1 MTVVLKLSRSEKCP
15 ELQTWEKS
23 KNLDFDELSRL
34 GTERVNGVRRKFF
47 FVLKRVFFDQ
57 ATSKNNFWKNFFSV
71 RGRLTRSLPSN
82 FPKIIDFH
90 WKFSKLWKAI
100 TPSILVV
107 GESFRPFWNPQTKIF
122 QKSDGLFRAISIR
135 KMSRAENVRK
145 VRKPRFWTRYLVL
158 ALNVLTRS
166 GEKFFCA

>member
-1 MTVVLKLSRSEKCP
+1 MTVCLKLSQSEKCP
-15 ELQTWEKS
+15 ELKTWKS
-23 KNLDFDELSRL
+23 SKTSIYDIYICHGR
-34 GTERVNGVRRKFF
+34 ERVNRVRRKKI

-57 ATSKNNFWKNFFSV
+57 ATSKNNFWKKFFSV

-107 GESFRPFWNPQTKIF
+107 GESFRPFWNSQTIIF
-122 QKSDGLFRAISIR
+122 QKSDGLFLAISIR
-135 KMSRAENVRK
+135 KMSRAENVK
-145 VRKPRFWTRYLVL
+145 KSENLDLWHIYMSWQGT
-158 ALNVLTRS
+158 
-166 GEKFFCA
+166 C

>member
-1 MTVVLKLSRSEKCP
+1 MTVYFKLSRSEKCP
-15 ELQTWEKS
+15 ELKTWEKS
-23 KNLDFDELSRL
+23 ENLNSWHIYICHGR
-34 GTERVNGVRRKFF
+34 ERVNGVRRKKN
-47 FVLKRVFFDQ
+47 FVLKRVYFDQ

-107 GESFRPFWNPQTKIF
+107 GESFRPFWNSQTIIF
-122 QKSDGLFRAISIR
+122 LKSDGLFLAISIR
-135 KMSRAENVRK
+135 KMSRAENVK
-145 VRKPRFWTRYLVL
+145 KSENLDLWHIYMSWQGT
-158 ALNVLTRS
+158 
-166 GEKFFCA
+166 C